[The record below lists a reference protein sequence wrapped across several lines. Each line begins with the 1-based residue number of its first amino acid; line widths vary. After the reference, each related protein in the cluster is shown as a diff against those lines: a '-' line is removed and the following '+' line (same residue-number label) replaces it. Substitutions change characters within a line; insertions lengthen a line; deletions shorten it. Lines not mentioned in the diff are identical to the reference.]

1 MPSMNAAENPDLANQ
16 IIDQVMSST
25 EEIVE
30 EFEAEISSPPETVF
44 DLPGGY
50 VLIDGSV
57 LQEAEVRELTGRDEE
72 AIVKLRS
79 PGASMNETL
88 KRGLIRL
95 GETTPDSVVLEGLLA
110 GDRDYIMLRI
120 FAATFGSNTTATRV
134 CPSCAETVDIE
145 VDILDDVP
153 IKRLDSPSDRIF
165 TVDCKVGPV
174 QVTLPTG
181 HTQKQL
187 LEAGN
192 KNIAELS
199 TILLAS
205 TVTSINGLPVLG
217 PQQILDLPIR
227 DRRKIAE
234 EIGERNPGPQLQDI
248 TKPCPSCEVDMEVP
262 VSLAALFQF

>member
-1 MPSMNAAENPDLANQ
+1 MNAAENPDLANQ
-16 IIDQVMSST
+16 IIEQVMAST
-25 EEIVE
+25 EEAVE
-30 EFEAEISSPPETVF
+30 EFQAEIESPPETVF

-50 VLIDGSV
+50 ALIDGTTV
-57 LQEAEVRELTGRDEE
+57 YEAEVRELTGRDEE

-95 GETTPDSVVLEGLLA
+95 GDTTPDATVLESLLA

-134 CPSCAETVDIE
+134 CPSCQETVEIAIDI
-145 VDILDDVP
+145 IDDVP
-153 IKRLDSPSDRIF
+153 VKKLGASSDRIF

-174 QVTLPTG
+174 QVALPTG

-187 LEAGN
+187 MEAGN
-192 KNIAELS
+192 KNLAELS

-234 EIGERNPGPQLQDI
+234 EIGEKNPGPQLQDI
-248 TKPCPSCEVDMEVP
+248 TKPCPACEVDMEVP